1 MKKTNKLI
9 KNIKAGVKK
18 QIEAD
23 IKDSVVKQFQSSSKK
38 ELKKLKKQILR
49 EVQEDM
55 FSSLVTKKTKKP
67 KKKKTN
73 VAPEEKVESNK
84 GTFEYKGFKFEREK
98 MCSLVTGKKKPT
110 DEKYPSPKPSDK
122 LPGVLKE
129 ALNKDKKN
137 NNIKIKTQD
146 DIMMEMR
153 PTQAGNYT
161 TNGTTQFPLGMPFGR
176 PAASPSAEDF
186 IGKFLKSQKEKT
198 ALTKKPAPELTPEK
212 KEELTFFIGK
222 LKEGVSKLKN
232 NEKNIDYRKKG
243 ENNYNFSFERKAD
256 FDLKFDLNLDM
267 KTYCTS
273 VDLFEFRVDG
283 FRFDKKFI
291 ELFDIVE
298 VLDLVG
304 FNMNNHIN
312 GINGINEADTIKGID
327 MKRAKT
333 PTAIKKKTIR
343 SNTKIENIIDDSK
356 LVGVLAKND
365 ISNYGQLKKVDDLT
379 SLKGVGAKTADRI
392 NEYLKSK

>member
-9 KNIKAGVKK
+9 KSIKAGVKK

-23 IKDSVVKQFQSSSKK
+23 IKNSVVKQLQSSSKK

-49 EVQEDM
+49 EIQEDM
-55 FSSLVTKKTKKP
+55 FSSLVKTKKQKKTKVR
-67 KKKKTN
+67 

-84 GTFEYKGFKFEREK
+84 GTLEYKGFKFDREK
-98 MCSLVTGKKKPT
+98 MSSLVTGKKKPT
-110 DEKYPSPKPSDK
+110 DEAYPSPKSSDK
-122 LPGVLKE
+122 LPGALKE
-129 ALNKDKKN
+129 VLNKGRKN
-137 NNIKIKTQD
+137 NNIEVKTQD
-146 DIMMEMR
+146 DVMMSML

-161 TNGTTQFPLGMPFGR
+161 TKNGVTQFPLGMPFGR
-176 PAASPSAEDF
+176 PASSPSTEDF
-186 IGKFLKSQKEKT
+186 IGKFLKSQNKKT
-198 ALTKKPAPELTPEK
+198 ALTKKPTPELTPEK

-222 LKEGVSKLKN
+222 LKEGVSKLKD

-283 FRFDKKFI
+283 FKFDKKFI
-291 ELFDIVE
+291 ELFDAVE

-304 FNMNNHIN
+304 FNMNSYIN
-312 GINGINEADTIKGID
+312 EINGINETDTVKGID

-333 PTAIKKKTIR
+333 PTSVKKKTIR

-379 SLKGVGAKTADRI
+379 SLRGVGAKTAERI
-392 NEYLKSK
+392 NEYLKPR